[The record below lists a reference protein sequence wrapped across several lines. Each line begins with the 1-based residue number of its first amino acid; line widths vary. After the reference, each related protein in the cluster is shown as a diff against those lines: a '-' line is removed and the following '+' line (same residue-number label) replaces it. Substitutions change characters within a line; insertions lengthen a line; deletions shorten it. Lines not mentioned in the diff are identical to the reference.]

1 MKFIGQFIQDFIAR
15 FRNDVYLEDL
25 TEAAQGHVIGV
36 DAAGKLYKQDVS
48 SGDMT
53 GVDITVG
60 DGLDISQSNTT
71 GGDYTSTINLDLTEV
86 GVSGSANQLL
96 TDDGDGT
103 VTSEPNLTFDGSA
116 LSLEGRLT
124 VRTGNQKF
132 FNSSDNA
139 LSTRLNSVAQ
149 TANRGI
155 QLPDQSG
162 IVQLEGVQAGKQ
174 LQVFACNF
182 VDDIST
188 TKHYIPF
195 KDINEQT
202 VAYQEEVSMIAP
214 CDGRIVSV
222 TLTPSWNSTDSLTG
236 SGNLT
241 VGIETIALGN
251 NTLVSSWNVQE
262 TEALAFTSADDNH
275 AFHFAFTNAKHF
287 DSTEKFS
294 ISFQASS
301 DPTSSGRF
309 WIATVVIEW
318 DWSTFLG
325 QTSAE
330 FETTP

>member
-25 TEAAQGHVIGV
+25 TEAAQDHVIGV

-48 SGDMT
+48 SGDVT

-124 VRTGNQKF
+124 VRTGNQMF

-162 IVQLEGVQAGKQ
+162 TVQLEGVSAGKQ

-182 VDDIST
+182 LDDIST
-188 TKHYIPF
+188 VKHYVPF

-202 VAYQEEVSMIAP
+202 FAYQEEVSFLAP
-214 CDGRIVSV
+214 CDGRVVSV
-222 TLTPSWNSTDSLTG
+222 TLTPAWNSTDSLNN
-236 SGNLT
+236 SGNFT
-241 VGIETIALGN
+241 VGIETRSIGN
-251 NTLVSSWNVQE
+251 SAFGTWNVEE
-262 TEALAFTSADDNH
+262 TESLAFSSRDYNH
-275 AFHFAFTNAKHF
+275 AFHFAFSNDKHF
-287 DSTEKFS
+287 ESTEKFS
-294 ISFQASS
+294 ISLTADT
-301 DPTSSGRF
+301 DPVTSSRF
-309 WIATVVIEW
+309 WIVTVVIEW